1 MFDFLN
7 ITKALAEENRLRILL
22 ALEHQELCVCQLIEL
37 LKLAPSTVSKHV
49 SILRQAR
56 LVNGRKDG
64 RWIFYML
71 AGDGSPIEVKE
82 AIAWVTKSLSQNER
96 IQQDRKSLEK
106 ILKIDREVLC
116 SQQSSFSEC
125 ETNPTHGMVEEPCN

>member
-1 MFDFLN
+1 MFEFLN

-22 ALEHQELCVCQLIEL
+22 ALEDQELCVCQLIEL

-64 RWIFYML
+64 RWIFYQL
-71 AGDGSPIEVKE
+71 AGDGSPVEAKE
-82 AIAWVTKSLSQNER
+82 AIAWVKKSLSQNDR
-96 IQQDRKSLEK
+96 IRQDRKCLEE

-116 SQQSSFSEC
+116 SRQSSSSEC
-125 ETNPTHGMVEEPCN
+125 ETNSTPDIDEEP

>member
-1 MFDFLN
+1 MFEFLT

-22 ALEHQELCVCQLIEL
+22 ALEREELCVCQLIEL
-37 LKLAPSTVSKHV
+37 LELAPSTVSRHM

-64 RWIFYML
+64 RWMYYRI
-71 AGDGSPIEVKE
+71 AGDGSSAEVRE
-82 AIAWVTKSLSQNER
+82 AIAWVKKSLTDNER
-96 IQQDRKSLEK
+96 ICKDLKRLNE

-116 SQQSSFSEC
+116 SRQAHSGEY
-125 ETNPTHGMVEEPCN
+125 